1 MSIRGALGRRL
12 LEVDVIEAEGLLGTD
27 NDGVSNPRVDI
38 SLVDLAGRE
47 AKTEGIKQTPVKN
60 GTINPVWNHKVVF
73 GRYTNLS
80 CATCSLPTLRLQ
92 VTNDYMF

>member
-12 LEVDVIEAEGLLGTD
+12 LEVNVIEAEGLLGL
-27 NDGVSNPRVDI
+27 NSGGVSNPRVDV

-47 AKTEGIKQTPVKN
+47 LKAERIEQTPVVN
-60 GTINPVWNHKVVF
+60 GTVNPVWNHKVVF
-73 GRYTNLS
+73 GRQTNLS

-92 VTNDYMF
+92 VRMTPC